1 MRRVGI
7 LIALLALTF
16 AALAAQQPSKAVDP
30 RVGLK
35 PGNTDAGVAASH
47 IELLSHLPRPE
58 GFDDPTGAGG
68 LNFVNSDLAFQGS
81 QLFLGNFT
89 GLNFYDVE
97 DPRKP
102 NLRVSM
108 I

>member
-58 GFDDPTGAGG
+58 GFDDSDGRWG

-81 QLFLGNFT
+81 AADSRQLHRPELLRRRRTRGNQT
-89 GLNFYDVE
+89 CAC
-97 DPRKP
+97 P
-102 NLRVSM
+102 
-108 I
+108 